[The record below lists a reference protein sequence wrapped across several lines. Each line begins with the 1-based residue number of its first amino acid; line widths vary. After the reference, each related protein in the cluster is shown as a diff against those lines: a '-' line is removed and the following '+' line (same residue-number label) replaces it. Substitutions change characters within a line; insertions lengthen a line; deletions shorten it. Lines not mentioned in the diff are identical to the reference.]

1 LLGEINLK
9 ADMINNFIRFFWAV
23 RYTAPDGDDSD
34 EIDEALATFTVV
46 HDGGLTFL
54 VSRKGLSQVGHG
66 IWGNEST
73 LLTLVYVSI
82 WGLQET
88 AVATKNLMLLVL
100 REAVESGRG
109 IDDGTIVATDIND
122 SERAGT
128 VDRTEDDIW
137 MGA

>member
-1 LLGEINLK
+1 
-9 ADMINNFIRFFWAV
+9 
-23 RYTAPDGDDSD
+23 
-34 EIDEALATFTVV
+34 
-46 HDGGLTFL
+46 
-54 VSRKGLSQVGHG
+54 VGHG